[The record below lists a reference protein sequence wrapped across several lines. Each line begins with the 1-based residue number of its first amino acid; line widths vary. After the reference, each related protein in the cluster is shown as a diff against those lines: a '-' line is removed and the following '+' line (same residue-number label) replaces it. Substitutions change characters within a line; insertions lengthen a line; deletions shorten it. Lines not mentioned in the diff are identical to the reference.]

1 MIKEIVVRCTE
12 KAKKT
17 GEKFPVY
24 KARKADGTWDSM
36 KFTRDVRNAPV
47 MPGMYVLNIDT
58 VNINRS
64 NTDFGVVWW
73 VKKIEDFTTY
83 TAPDEASEAF

>member
-12 KAKKT
+12 KTKKT

-36 KFTRDVRNAPV
+36 KFTKEARNAPV
-47 MPGMYVLNIDT
+47 IPGMYVVKIDT
-58 VNINRS
+58 ANMNRS
-64 NTDFGVVWW
+64 ETDFGSVWW
-73 VKKIEDFTTY
+73 VKKVEEFTEY
-83 TAPDEASEAF
+83 TAPDEASNVF